1 MRLNQRTEKSGRFIV
16 YRRPSDIR
24 SDIAAI
30 RARIAETDNMINV
43 RSLLLDALC
52 EFSENEPDRWLPEIE
67 EVVEETRMTL
77 AALSELESTLAVLE
91 DELRRTRWVMGYA
104 GSA

>member
-1 MRLNQRTEKSGRFIV
+1 MV

-43 RSLLLDALC
+43 RSLLLDALS
-52 EFSENEPDRWLPEIE
+52 EFSEREPDRWLPEIE
-67 EVVEETRMTL
+67 EVVEETKQTL
-77 AALSELESTLAVLE
+77 AALCELERVLEDLE
-91 DELRRTRWVMGYA
+91 DELRRTRRVMGYA

>member
-1 MRLNQRTEKSGRFIV
+1 MRLNQTTEKRGHFIV

-24 SDIAAI
+24 NDIAAI

-52 EFSENEPDRWLPEIE
+52 EFSEDEPDRWLPEIE
-67 EVVEETRMTL
+67 EVVEETRRTL
-77 AALSELESTLAVLE
+77 LALSELERTLADLE

>member
-1 MRLNQRTEKSGRFIV
+1 MRLNQRLEKGGSFIV

-24 SDIAAI
+24 DDIAAI

-52 EFSENEPDRWLPEIE
+52 EFSEDEPDRWLPEIE
-67 EVVEETRMTL
+67 EVVEETRRTL
-77 AALSELESTLAVLE
+77 LALSELERTLADLE

-104 GSA
+104 GSS

>member
-1 MRLNQRTEKSGRFIV
+1 MLVSGNTYEGERARI

-24 SDIAAI
+24 SDIAEI
-30 RARIAETDNMINV
+30 KARIAETDNMINV

-52 EFSENEPDRWLPEIE
+52 EFSEDEPDRWLPEIE
-67 EVVEETRMTL
+67 EIVEEARETLKSLSALEKTL
-77 AALSELESTLAVLE
+77 AELE

-104 GSA
+104 GIA

>member
-1 MRLNQRTEKSGRFIV
+1 MRLNQRLEKGGSFIV

-24 SDIAAI
+24 DDIAAI

-52 EFSENEPDRWLPEIE
+52 EFSEDEPDRWLPEIE
-67 EVVEETRMTL
+67 EVVEETRQTL
-77 AALSELESTLAVLE
+77 LALSELERTLADLE

>member
-1 MRLNQRTEKSGRFIV
+1 MRLNQRTEERGRFIV

-24 SDIAAI
+24 DDIAAI

-52 EFSENEPDRWLPEIE
+52 EFSEDEPDRWLPEIE
-67 EVVEETRMTL
+67 EVVEETRRTL
-77 AALSELESTLAVLE
+77 LALSELERTLADLE

>member
-1 MRLNQRTEKSGRFIV
+1 MRLNQRTEERGRFIV

>member
-1 MRLNQRTEKSGRFIV
+1 MRLNQTTEKRGHFIV

-67 EVVEETRMTL
+67 EVVEETRRTL

>member
-24 SDIAAI
+24 DDIAAI

-52 EFSENEPDRWLPEIE
+52 EFSEDEPDRWLPEIE
-67 EVVEETRMTL
+67 EVVEETRRTL
-77 AALSELESTLAVLE
+77 EALSELESTLAVLE

>member
-52 EFSENEPDRWLPEIE
+52 EFSENDPDRWLPEIE
-67 EVVEETRMTL
+67 EVVEETKRTL
-77 AALSELESTLAVLE
+77 AALSELESTLAILE

>member
-43 RSLLLDALC
+43 RSLLLDAMC

-67 EVVEETRMTL
+67 EVVEETKRTL
-77 AALSELESTLAVLE
+77 AALSELESTLAILE

>member
-1 MRLNQRTEKSGRFIV
+1 MRLNQRTEKSGHFIV
-16 YRRPSDIR
+16 YRRPYDIR
-24 SDIAAI
+24 NDIAAI

>member
-1 MRLNQRTEKSGRFIV
+1 MTLTPRIQDGGQYAI

-24 SDIAAI
+24 GDIAAI

-52 EFSENEPDRWLPEIE
+52 EFSEDEPDRWLPEIE
-67 EVVEETRMTL
+67 EVVEETRQTL
-77 AALSELESTLAVLE
+77 RQLGELEQVLSDLE
-91 DELRRTRWVMGYA
+91 SELRRTRWVMGYA
-104 GSA
+104 GTA

>member
-1 MRLNQRTEKSGRFIV
+1 MRLNQRLEKGGRFIV

-52 EFSENEPDRWLPEIE
+52 EFSEDEPDRWLPEIE
-67 EVVEETRMTL
+67 EVVEETRKTL
-77 AALSELESTLAVLE
+77 AALSELESALAILE